1 MGIPLFC
8 TGPSIAWL
16 RFSSHGVHD
25 QSAYITF
32 KTKHTHTHTHI
43 LEEEPRLGYNYFIVK
58 NNMHWFGGG
67 IGKNTTEK
75 NVFEV
80 DNNSHRMNTKGSE

>member
-1 MGIPLFC
+1 LGF
-8 TGPSIAWL
+8 T
-16 RFSSHGVHD
+16 SHGVHG

-32 KTKHTHTHTHI
+32 KTRYIYI
-43 LEEEPRLGYNYFIVK
+43 LEEEPRLGYTDFIVK

-67 IGKNTTEK
+67 IGKNTIEN

-80 DNNSHRMNTKGSE
+80 DNNNHRMNTKSSK